1 MSFWNILGLASAAD
15 IQALQEELRTV
26 REENAQLHDQAAEKS
41 ATARQEYA
49 EELRRAVQ
57 ELSQKTDELKTE
69 WAKGMAAVHEE
80 RLAVQSS
87 VDCVKEELS
96 RGLLESSAQQRTT
109 GEQVIQKVQMTSGQ
123 ISELKEQ
130 LEAMEGRLP
139 DFAANHWKILET
151 VAQVNSRGEEMYS
164 ELQES
169 LGNAERRLQETIR
182 QTVPQKQLECLRED
196 QTQTLEL
203 LAQAQTTLGA
213 IPEMKDY
220 LSMLW
225 EATKL
230 VWVNE
235 LLDALEKNN

>member
-1 MSFWNILGLASAAD
+1 M
-15 IQALQEELRTV
+15 
-26 REENAQLHDQAAEKS
+26 
-41 ATARQEYA
+41 
-49 EELRRAVQ
+49 
-57 ELSQKTDELKTE
+57 
-69 WAKGMAAVHEE
+69 
-80 RLAVQSS
+80 
-87 VDCVKEELS
+87 
-96 RGLLESSAQQRTT
+96 
-109 GEQVIQKVQMTSGQ
+109 QMTSGQ